1 MRISAV
7 CAAAAMMAAGSA
19 MAQPYVVRGE
29 FNGWGAGGDIPMV
42 ENPGG
47 SGRWTGLVTGLTPGQ
62 LYEFKAT
69 TPDWSFNAPGSN
81 ARTAA
86 NSFGELVVHFFP
98 NTSWSDGWM
107 PNNIQ
112 RLGYDDPG
120 QFGWDLMGSVNGWSS
135 PFGAL
140 SLLGGVHTVQV
151 AMPAGTHQFKFRKAG
166 DWAVS
171 IGGDFGNS
179 AGNASVTTSGVN
191 PVQFDLDLANG
202 RWRAFEVPAP
212 GALALLGLGALAA
225 ARRRRA

>member
-1 MRISAV
+1 MKIF
-7 CAAAAMMAAGSA
+7 AAAAVALTAGVA
-19 MAQPYVVRGE
+19 LAQPYVLRGE
-29 FNGWGAGGDIPMV
+29 FNNWGNAPGVDIPMV
-42 ENPGG
+42 ETPGG
-47 SGRWTGLVTGLTPGQ
+47 SGRWVGTATGLTPGG

-69 TPDWSFNAPGSN
+69 TTDWSFNAPGSN
-81 ARTAA
+81 ARAAA
-86 NSFGELVVHFFP
+86 NGAGELTVSFFP
-98 NTSWSDGWM
+98 TTSWSDGWM
-107 PNNIQ
+107 PNSTA
-112 RLGYDDPG
+112 RVGYNDSG
-120 QFGWDLMGSVNGWSS
+120 THGWDLMGSVNGWSG

-140 SLLGGVHTVQV
+140 ALSGGLYSALV
-151 AMPAGTHQFKFRKAG
+151 AMPAGTHEFKFRKAG

-191 PVQFDLDLANG
+191 PVQFDLDLSNG